1 MAKNAYLCSQMTKN
15 NLLQLLLATFLLLS
29 PALLTAKPRCLVVK
43 AGDAA
48 SLLATIEKAGQLN
61 ADSTSE
67 RLVIF
72 IPNGYYDL
80 GEQVLTTIL
89 GYNISLVGESMEGT
103 IIRNAPP
110 VENESISKT
119 ATLLNRGHNTFVCD
133 LTLKNELDY
142 YHSGDAGRAVCWQD
156 KGFRTIFKRV
166 RMLSYQDTYYSHSEE
181 CQHYFEDCELHGTV
195 DFLCGAGD
203 VFFNRCLIVTERRNA
218 DGSGTDVIAAPRTST
233 SKWGYVFSGCTV
245 RSDMSKFHLARGW
258 HTMPRCVWLNTR
270 IESPQLLRQSRFDP
284 NSIRSVDVV
293 FGEYHTMDA
302 EGRDITPRSNY
313 VTFAANEE
321 RSRVETVMTDE
332 EAMRYDIKNVFP
344 DWRPE
349 KTCSI
354 LEEQALKLR
363 RQTL

>member
-1 MAKNAYLCSQMTKN
+1 MTKNAYLCKQMKKN
-15 NLLQLLLATFLLLS
+15 NLLLAVLLLLIPVMLY
-29 PALLTAKPRCLVVK
+29 AKPRCLVVK

-48 SLLATIEKAGQLN
+48 SLLSTIEEASKLN
-61 ADSTSE
+61 ADSTAE
-67 RLVIF
+67 RLYIF
-72 IPNGYYDL
+72 IPNGFYDL
-80 GEQVLTTIL
+80 GDQVLTTIL

-110 VENESISKT
+110 LENESISKT
-119 ATLLNRGHNTFVCD
+119 ATLLNRGHNTFVQD
-133 LTLKNELDY
+133 LTIKNDLDY
-142 YHSGDAGRAVCWQD
+142 YHSGPAGRAVCWQD
-156 KGFRTIFKRV
+156 KGNRVIFKRV
-166 RMLSYQDTYYSHSEE
+166 RMLSYQDTYYSHSET

-203 VFFNRCLIVTERRNA
+203 VFFNRCLIVTENRNE
-218 DGSGTDVIAAPRTST
+218 DGSGTDVIAAPRTSVT
-233 SKWGYVFSGCTV
+233 KWGYVFTDCTV
-245 RSDMSKFHLARGW
+245 RSNKSDFHLARGW
-258 HTMPRCVWLNTR
+258 HTLPRCVWLNTR
-270 IESPQLLRQSRFDP
+270 IESPQLLRQTRFDP

-313 VTFAANEE
+313 VTFVSKEE
-321 RSRVETVMTDE
+321 RNRIETVMTAE

-349 KTCSI
+349 KICKV

-363 RQTL
+363 RQNL